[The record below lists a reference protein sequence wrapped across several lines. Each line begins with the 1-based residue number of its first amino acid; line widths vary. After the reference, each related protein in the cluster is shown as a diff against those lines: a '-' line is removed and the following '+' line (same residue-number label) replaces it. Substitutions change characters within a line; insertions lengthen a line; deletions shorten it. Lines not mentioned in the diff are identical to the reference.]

1 MFNPGMKL
9 VLFYKLKFTKVYI
22 ILETYGIIWNVY

>member
-9 VLFYKLKFTKVYI
+9 SLFY
-22 ILETYGIIWNVY
+22 N